1 MKKMRE
7 FGGKCGTIVFVC
19 LLTMNGMLFSFY
31 LSSTNDIKL
40 SYDYVSS
47 LTNRKYFS
55 PKIFTDYSIRGQ
67 FSSTWV
73 KDESW
78 KNVKV
83 LCFVVTNTEV
93 LG

>member
-1 MKKMRE
+1 MRE
-7 FGGKCGTIVFVC
+7 FGGKSGTIVFVC
-19 LLTMNGMLFSFY
+19 LLTMNGILFSFY

-55 PKIFTDYSIRGQ
+55 PKFFTDYSIRGQ

-83 LCFVVTNTEV
+83 LCFVVTSTEV